1 LRAGPRPP
9 RLSESDGGQVNPA
22 LKGLDECRGLR
33 MVKVKTFATELKIFH
48 TMKELY
54 DLDEKVNQF
63 IKDNNINKIV
73 SVSDTCTTDDKGA
86 TIGVIRVIAYE

>member
-1 LRAGPRPP
+1 
-9 RLSESDGGQVNPA
+9 
-22 LKGLDECRGLR
+22 

-54 DLDEKVNQF
+54 DLDEKVSRF